1 MNLEIV
7 VRIKDVYGERK
18 VYPVSP
24 HAQAFAMIAGTKTLT
39 DRTLQLIK
47 ALGIEIKVEQETL

>member
-1 MNLEIV
+1 MSLEVI

-18 VYPVSP
+18 VYPVSR

-39 DRTLQLIK
+39 DRTINLIK
-47 ALGIEIKVEQETL
+47 SLGIEIKVEQETL